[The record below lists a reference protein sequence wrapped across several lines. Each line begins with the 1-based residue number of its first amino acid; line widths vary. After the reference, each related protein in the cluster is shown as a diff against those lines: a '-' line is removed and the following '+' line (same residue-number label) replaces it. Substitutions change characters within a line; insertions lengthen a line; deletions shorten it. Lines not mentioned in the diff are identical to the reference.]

1 MSAPWKSAPSRRYAE
16 GVARTLGG
24 LFAAVLFIA
33 TLLYVTFAESGVEC
47 EVCVDYRGQSSCQ
60 TVSAPDRPQAIQQA
74 TAAACAILS
83 SGVTAGMEC
92 NSTPPSI
99 TRCSE

>member
-1 MSAPWKSAPSRRYAE
+1 M
-16 GVARTLGG
+16 ARTLGG
-24 LFAAVLFIA
+24 LLAAGLFIA
-33 TLLYVTFAESGVEC
+33 ALLYTTLAESGVEC

-74 TAAACAILS
+74 TATACAMLS
-83 SGVTAGMEC
+83 SGVTAGMQC
-92 NSTPPSI
+92 NSTPPTI